1 MSTPFTPGELT
12 GPQARALN
20 ELARVTE
27 QFSRLTV
34 AAPLSLTRPA
44 GIPAI
49 RIDLPDTT
57 STTLE
62 SAFIYG
68 NGTVMNLASGTPTD
82 FTFGASIDTGGFW
95 NVANPTR
102 LVFPEAGSYLV
113 GANVFFAGPLPY
125 AAEVQLCYLARSNQ
139 VMCSQSF
146 TLPSGVACPAIC
158 LSARI
163 IGAILN
169 DYLTVKITQY
179 SGGVRSVGNITIADT
194 FAWMYKM

>member
-20 ELARVTE
+20 EMARIAE

-34 AAPLSLTRPA
+34 APPLSLTRPA

-49 RIDLPDTT
+49 RIDLPAST

-62 SAFIYG
+62 DALIYG

-95 NVANPTR
+95 SAGQPTR
-102 LVFPEAGSYLV
+102 LVFPEDGSYLV

-125 AAEVQLCYLARSNQ
+125 TVEVQLCYLGGASS
-139 VMCSQSF
+139 VAASQSV
-146 TLPSGVACPAIC
+146 TLPSGVACPGVS
-158 LSARI
+158 LSNRQ
-163 IGAILN
+163 IGAIKN
-169 DYLTVKITQY
+169 DYLTLKITQY
-179 SGGVRSVGNITIADT
+179 SGGIRSVGYITVADT
-194 FAWMYKM
+194 HAWMYKM